1 MTGLAGGPLTRER
14 CAALDATDPL
24 ASLRDRFQ
32 VPDDVVYLDGN
43 SLGAPPRAAADTVR
57 HLLDEEWGRGLIR
70 SWNEA
75 GWIEAPRRIGDKLG
89 RLIGAAPGQVVVSDS
104 TSVNLFKLLTAALRA
119 RPGRRVI
126 LSERDNFPTDL
137 YVAEGVARGMDAVL
151 RIVDRG
157 ELEGAIDESVAV
169 LMLTHVDY
177 RTGFMHDMGSLTE
190 VAHAGGVVALWD
202 LSHSVAAVPLAVDEW
217 GVDLAVG
224 CGYKHLCGGPGAP
237 AHLYVASRLQEE
249 MRSSIQGWMG
259 HADTFGFEAEYRPAP
274 GVLRHLCGTPPM
286 LAMAAL
292 EAAVD
297 LFGSIDTAEVRR
309 KSVALG
315 DLLIRLVDERLAGRG
330 LVVASPRDGACRGS
344 QVSLSHPQGYRVM
357 RALIDRGVIGDFR
370 PPDLMRF
377 GLVPLYV
384 RHVDIWDA
392 VEVLREVIDGELWR
406 DLAYA
411 VRATVT

>member
-1 MTGLAGGPLTRER
+1 VTELATDPLTRER

-24 ASLRDRFQ
+24 ASLRDRFRL
-32 VPDDVVYLDGN
+32 PDDVVYLDGN
-43 SLGAPPRAAADTVR
+43 SLGAPPRAAAERVER
-57 HLLDEEWGRGLIR
+57 LLDEEWGRGLIR

-75 GWIEAPRRIGDKLG
+75 GWIEAPRRLGDKLG
-89 RLIGAAPGQVVVSDS
+89 RLIGAGPGQVVVSDS
-104 TSVNLFKLLTAALRA
+104 TTVNLFKLLTAALRA

-137 YVAEGVARGMDAVL
+137 YVAEGVARDLDAVL
-151 RIVDRG
+151 RTVDRG
-157 ELEGAIDESVAV
+157 ELESAIDESVAV

-177 RTGFMHDMGSLTE
+177 RTGFMHDMGRLTE
-190 VAHAGGVVALWD
+190 AAHAAGVLALWD
-202 LSHSVAAVPLAVDEW
+202 LSHSIAAVPLAVDEW
-217 GVDLAVG
+217 GVDLAAG

-249 MRSSIQGWMG
+249 MPSAIQGWMG
-259 HADTFGFEAEYRPAP
+259 HADTFSFDAGYRPAP
-274 GVLRHLCGTPPM
+274 GVMRHLCGTPPM

-297 LFGSIDTAEVRR
+297 LFGSIDMAAVRR

-315 DLLIRLVDERLAGRG
+315 DLLIRLVDERLADRD
-330 LVVASPRDGACRGS
+330 LLVASPRESARRGS
-344 QVSLSHPQGYRVM
+344 QVSLSHPNGYRVM

-377 GLVPLYV
+377 GLAPLYI

-392 VEVLREVIDGELWR
+392 VQTLREVLDGELWR
-406 DLAYA
+406 DRTYA
-411 VRATVT
+411 ARATVT